1 MQDFTLAKRH
11 HASTTFRVCFND
23 AKILIGSLFKLS
35 KKSLFK
41 LPNLSTSNS
50 FQASDIT
57 YVIISW
63 EDECSSTMYRF
74 EESSGQLVG
83 AQTLAVSGY
92 GRDWLAVE
100 QGQEVCDNF
109 QPRYDLL

>member
-1 MQDFTLAKRH
+1 
-11 HASTTFRVCFND
+11 
-23 AKILIGSLFKLS
+23 
-35 KKSLFK
+35 
-41 LPNLSTSNS
+41 
-50 FQASDIT
+50 
-57 YVIISW
+57 
-63 EDECSSTMYRF
+63 MYRF